1 MPMSRGV
8 SLCMI
13 VRNEAQRLPRCL
25 SSVADLVQEIVV
37 VDTGST
43 DATREVAGQFGA
55 RVVEFAWRNDFA
67 AARNESIRHA
77 KMPWIF
83 WLDADHWLDEM
94 NRQRLAQLLAN
105 LPDEN
110 VGYLMQWHS
119 PSEEGGAQATVLD
132 ATQLFRNDP
141 RIRWQYRIHEQ
152 IRPAILRSG
161 GTTRRSDVVIYHTG
175 YQDPREKHVKL
186 LRNLRL
192 LLLENQEHPGDP
204 LTLFHLGWTYWQL
217 GQPQQAWQPL
227 WESLRRAPPGET
239 IVRKLFA
246 LLVRCARQMG
256 RRPEAFQVCLQGRSQ
271 YPDDPELLFHEG
283 QLRREAGDL
292 VGAEQALVRLLQLPP
307 ASYIAASV
315 DPGLTGY
322 KGRCALGE
330 VYRDAGRLEEAAAQW
345 RRAAAEAPH
354 FKIIW
359 LMLGDMWLVHGRWD
373 ELRTLLAQLQADP
386 EMALEAT
393 LLEARM
399 KMQQQDFSAARQ
411 LLEAAA
417 ARWPQSPLPLE
428 LLARTLLLE
437 GRDRAALGRTLQ
449 ALLALD
455 PTNDFALQQQAQLAA
470 AAAARPPD
478 RPAPPPDDP
487 FAPILVGGW

>member
-1 MPMSRGV
+1 M
-8 SLCMI
+8 
-13 VRNEAQRLPRCL
+13 
-25 SSVADLVQEIVV
+25 

-43 DATREVAGQFGA
+43 DATRQVAAQFGA
-55 RVVEFAWRNDFA
+55 RVVEFAWRDDFA
-67 AARNESIRHA
+67 AARNESLRHA
-77 KMPWIF
+77 TSPWIF
-83 WLDADHWLDEM
+83 WLDADHWLDET
-94 NRQRLAQLLAN
+94 NRQRLARLLAN

-119 PSEEGGAQATVLD
+119 PSEEGSAQVTVLD
-132 ATQLFRNDP
+132 STQLFRNDP
-141 RIRWQYRIHEQ
+141 RIRWEYRIHEQ

-161 GTTRRSDVVIYHTG
+161 GRTLRSDVVIFHTG
-175 YQDPREKHVKL
+175 YQNPQDKHAKL

-192 LLLENQEHPGDP
+192 LRLENQEHPGDA

-256 RRPEAFQVCLQGRSQ
+256 RRPEAFQICLQGRSQ

-292 VGAEQALVRLLQLPP
+292 VGAEQALLRLLALPP
-307 ASYIAASV
+307 GSYIAASV
-315 DPGLTGY
+315 DPGLSGY

-330 VYRDAGRLEEAAAQW
+330 VYRDAGRLAEAESEW
-345 RRAAAEAPH
+345 RRALAEAPH

-359 LMLGDMWLVHGRWD
+359 LMLGDMWLVHGRWED
-373 ELRTLLAQLQADP
+373 LRRLVDQLRADP
-386 EMALEAT
+386 QTALEAV

-399 KMQQQDFSAARQ
+399 KMQQQDLAAARR
-411 LLEAAA
+411 LLEEAA
-417 ARWPQSPLPLE
+417 ARWPQSPWPLE

-437 GRDRAALGRTLQ
+437 GRDPAALERTLT

-455 PTNDFALQQQAQLAA
+455 PTNDFALQQRAQRTAA
-470 AAAARPPD
+470 APTPAANG
-478 RPAPPPDDP
+478 PAPPDDP
-487 FAPILVGGW
+487 FAPIIVGGW

>member
-1 MPMSRGV
+1 MSRGV

-13 VRNEAQRLPRCL
+13 VRNEERRLPRCL
-25 SSVADLVQEIVV
+25 SSVADLVHEIVI

-43 DATREVAGQFGA
+43 DATRQVAAQFGA
-55 RVVEFAWRNDFA
+55 RVVEFAWRDDFA

-77 KMPWIF
+77 TSPWIF
-83 WLDADHWLDEM
+83 WLDADHWLDET
-94 NRQRLAQLLAN
+94 NRQRLGRLFAS

-161 GTTRRSDVVIYHTG
+161 GSTRRSDVVIYHTG
-175 YQDPREKHVKL
+175 YQDPREKHAKL
-186 LRNLRL
+186 QRNLRL
-192 LLLENQEHPGDP
+192 LLLENQEHPGDA

-227 WESLRRAPPGET
+227 CESLRRAPPGEA

-256 RRPEAFQVCLQGRSQ
+256 RRPEAFQVCLQGRIQ

-292 VGAEQALVRLLQLPP
+292 AGAEQALVRLLTLPP
-307 ASYIAASV
+307 PTYIAASV

-322 KGRCALGE
+322 KGRCALAE
-330 VYRDAGRLEEAAAQW
+330 VYRDAGRLAEAEAQW
-345 RRAAAEAPH
+345 RRAVAEAPH

-359 LMLGDMWLVHGRWD
+359 LMLGDMWLVYGRWE
-373 ELRTLLAQLQADP
+373 ELRRLVDQLQADP
-386 EMALEAT
+386 ETALEAA

-399 KMQQQDFSAARQ
+399 KMQQRQFAEARQ
-411 LLEAAA
+411 LLGAAA

-428 LLARTLLLE
+428 LMARTLLLE
-437 GRDRAALGRTLQ
+437 GQDPGALEQTL
-449 ALLALD
+449 AELLALD
-455 PTNDFALQQQAQLAA
+455 PTNDFALQQRAQRAA
-470 AAAARPPD
+470 AAAASPTTR
-478 RPAPPPDDP
+478 APPPDDP
-487 FAPILVGGW
+487 FAPILVGHW